1 LAVHT
6 VSEVNNFIKR
16 CFESVGDFKNLT
28 IQGEISN
35 FKRQYS
41 GHCYF
46 SLKEGNSV
54 LKCAMFQGS
63 AKSLKFRPQDG
74 MQVLATGYIGVYE
87 QGGVYQLYVHRMVP
101 EGIGELALAF
111 EELKNKL
118 AKEGLFAEEHK
129 KPLPR
134 FPKVIGVVT
143 SATGAVLRDIY
154 RVSKRRDPYSRI
166 VLYPAQVQ
174 GEGSAEQIAEGI
186 EFFNNEYPVDV
197 LIAGRGGGSA
207 EDLWCFNEEIVVRAI
222 YNSRIPVI
230 SAVGHETD
238 FTLADFAADMRAATP
253 SQAAELATPD
263 IRAWINT
270 VQEWKY
276 RLDNSVRKSM
286 NYKRQLLKSLVESPA
301 LRYPERMLE
310 NRQQKLDNLMERL
323 ENSAD
328 FSMKEKHQKLGRLL
342 DKLELMNPLGILRR
356 GYSMTTDQAGRIIKS
371 VESVQQNDEI
381 KVILPDGAIKAVVQE
396 ISVEEV
402 R

>member
-1 LAVHT
+1 
-6 VSEVNNFIKR
+6 
-16 CFESVGDFKNLT
+16 
-28 IQGEISN
+28 
-35 FKRQYS
+35 
-41 GHCYF
+41 
-46 SLKEGNSV
+46 
-54 LKCAMFQGS
+54 M
-63 AKSLKFRPQDG
+63 
-74 MQVLATGYIGVYE
+74 
-87 QGGVYQLYVHRMVP
+87 
-101 EGIGELALAF
+101 
-111 EELKNKL
+111 
-118 AKEGLFAEEHK
+118 
-129 KPLPR
+129 
-134 FPKVIGVVT
+134 IGVVT

-342 DKLELMNPLGILRR
+342 DKLELMNPLGVLRR